1 MIVVEKKVLINSSP
15 KEIYEII
22 TNNEFYLWR
31 SDLSEVKII
40 DNKNFIEYTNKKFPT
55 FFSIIKKTKNKK
67 YEACMNNNNLEG
79 KFIVELKQVE
89 NKTELIIREEVEI
102 IDNKKKMLGKL
113 FLKKMQKKYIDDLIK
128 ELESNR

>member
-1 MIVVEKKVLINSSP
+1 MIVVEKKVLINSNP

-31 SDLSEVKII
+31 SDLSDIKII
-40 DNKNFIEYTNKKFPT
+40 DNKNFIEYTNKNFPT
-55 FFSIIKKTKNKK
+55 FFSIIKKIKNKK
-67 YEACMNNNNLEG
+67 YEVSMNNNNLEG
-79 KFIVELKQVE
+79 KFIVELKQIE

-113 FLKKMQKKYIDDLIK
+113 FLKKMQKKYVDDLIK
-128 ELESNR
+128 ELERNK